1 MMLTLHVLALA
12 GIIHG
17 NAGRVEGG
25 QVARGARI
33 FSQQCSL
40 CHDDSQHMVN
50 DNGPALFGVVGRR
63 VGSVDGYSYSPALQ
77 RAGQSGDVW
86 TVKRLDQFLTGPEA
100 MYAGTGMPMH
110 FRTSQ
115 ERAAIIAYLKT
126 LRTKN

>member
-1 MMLTLHVLALA
+1 MMLTLHVLAMA
-12 GIIHG
+12 GVIHASSG
-17 NAGRVEGG
+17 GVGGG
-25 QVARGARI
+25 QVAQGARI
-33 FSQQCSL
+33 FTQQCSL

-50 DNGPALFGVVGRR
+50 DNGPALFGVVGRP
-63 VGSVDGYSYSPALQ
+63 VGSVDGYNYSPALQ

-86 TVKRLDQFLTGPEA
+86 TVKQLDRFLTGPEA

-110 FRTSQ
+110 FRTTQ